1 MAKKTTK
8 KKRQAAPKKAAKKK
22 AKRKEIVPMEGAV
35 ATLLPAKKSESLKN
49 WFALYMAFE
58 GGAEGSNTFKAK
70 RRDLEEFLDYF
81 YAAMGADH
89 PDRWTKSFT
98 EGFLRFLERDRKKE
112 TGRKNLAPTSINR
125 ALATLKHA
133 ARWIHEKREFIA
145 GNPCENVR
153 ELEID
158 EPEWRGLEPIQV
170 NRLVAAAEQLVATEK
185 RKNQRPH
192 RNFAMLVVLLRTA
205 LRGSE
210 LLGLDLKQ
218 YDGKHLRSIRR
229 KGKKVTRQMLLA
241 KPAREALDRYIEEER
256 GREEGPLFQ
265 SHTGERLAFQNLWDV
280 VQKIAAVANAG
291 LAVKDQVH
299 VSPHMLRHTALKRA
313 ADRHDVRYAL
323 KFSGQTSTRY
333 IWRYTEPSEAEQE
346 KALEDLF

>member
-1 MAKKTTK
+1 MAKKK
-8 KKRQAAPKKAAKKK
+8 V
-22 AKRKEIVPMEGAV
+22 KRKEIVPMEGAA
-35 ATLLPAKKSESLKN
+35 ATLLPARNSASLTR
-49 WFALYMAFE
+49 WFELYMGIEAGDPE
-58 GGAEGSNTFKAK
+58 GNTFKAK
-70 RRDLEEFLDYF
+70 RRDLQEFLDYF
-81 YAAMGADH
+81 RAAMGGDH

-125 ALATLKHA
+125 VLATLKHT
-133 ARWIHEKREFIA
+133 ARWIHRQREFVA

-158 EPEWRGLEPIQV
+158 EPEWRGLESIQV
-170 NRLVAAAEQLVATEK
+170 NRLVSAAEQLVATEN
-185 RKNQRPH
+185 RKNQRPR
-192 RNFAMLVVLLRTA
+192 RNFAMLIVLFRTA

-210 LLGLDLKQ
+210 LLALDLKQ
-218 YDGKHLRSIRR
+218 YDGKHLRNIRR

-256 GREEGPLFQ
+256 GSEEGPLFL
-265 SHTGERLAFQNLWDV
+265 SRTGERLAFQNLWDV
-280 VQKIAAVANAG
+280 VQKIAAQANAG
-291 LAVKDQVH
+291 LPEKEQVH

-313 ADRHDVRYAL
+313 ADQHDVRYAL

-333 IWRYTEPSEAEQE
+333 IWRYTEPSEEEQE
-346 KALEDLF
+346 RALEDLF